1 LTLYFAKVVIINY
14 RVEEITIKDLL

>member
-1 LTLYFAKVVIINY
+1 MIINY